1 MNQRSRFAPRI
12 QGQSRQLVM
21 RNPTMQTDGGRSLAG
36 TVNQHKVELIATQ
49 GGAAR
54 TKL

>member
-1 MNQRSRFAPRI
+1 MDRPTRFASRI
-12 QGQSRQLVM
+12 QGQTRQLAI
-21 RNPTMQTDGGRSLAG
+21 RSPTMQADDGRSLAG

-49 GGAAR
+49 RGAAR

>member
-1 MNQRSRFAPRI
+1 MNRPTRFASRN
-12 QGQSRQLVM
+12 QGQTRQVI
-21 RNPTMQTDGGRSLAG
+21 RSPAMQTDGGRTLAG
-36 TVNQHKVELIATQ
+36 TVNQHNVELVATQ

>member
-1 MNQRSRFAPRI
+1 MNRPTRFASRT
-12 QGQSRQLVM
+12 QGQTRQVVM
-21 RNPTMQTDGGRSLAG
+21 RSPAVQTDGGRILAG
-36 TVNQHKVELIATQ
+36 TVNQHKVELVAKQ

>member
-1 MNQRSRFAPRI
+1 MNRPTRFAPRI
-12 QGQSRQLVM
+12 QGQTRQFVM

-49 GGAAR
+49 VGAAR